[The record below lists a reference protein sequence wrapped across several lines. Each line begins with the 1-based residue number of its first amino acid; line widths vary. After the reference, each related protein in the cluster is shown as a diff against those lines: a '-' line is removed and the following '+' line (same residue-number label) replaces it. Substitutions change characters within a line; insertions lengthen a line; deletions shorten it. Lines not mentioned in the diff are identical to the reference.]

1 MKAKGIPLQSLRW
14 KMKAR
19 RKNLLEN
26 LQQTQ
31 RNFSKI
37 YSGRSESTAEL
48 TLDNGSERKLPEKVT
63 TVNAGNHM

>member
-1 MKAKGIPLQSLRW
+1 
-14 KMKAR
+14 MKAR